1 MMKPS
6 RSKSI
11 FHIFTLFTLLTMLFG
26 ILPVSPAQAEA
37 PASPLLA
44 SGDFAWAKGMG
55 GTMSDQGYGI
65 AVDSSGNVYT
75 TGEFEGTVDFDPGS
89 NIFNLTSFG
98 SSDIFISK
106 LDSNGNFIWAKQLG
120 GDNFDLGSTVAI
132 DSNGNIYITGVF
144 SSIANFDP
152 GTGTYNLT
160 SAGSVD
166 AFVCKLDPIGNF
178 IWAKRMGGPG
188 DDGGT
193 DLVVDASGAVYTI
206 GTFSNS
212 ADFDPGVGIFSL
224 TSAGLEDIYVSKLN
238 AAGGFVW
245 AAQVGG
251 TGYDSGYSIVLDS
264 AGNIYTTGH
273 FKVTTD
279 FDPGAGI
286 FNLTS
291 AGGYD
296 IFISKLDMNGSLLW
310 AKRIGAASDDNS
322 FDIAVDSTGNVYT
335 TGFFQE
341 TSDFDPDAGIYN
353 LTSAGFGDIF
363 VSKLSTNGNFV
374 WAKGMG
380 GVGDDQSRSIGLD
393 SVGNV
398 YTTGHFRV
406 TGDFDPGPGT
416 FYLEKVSN
424 GSLEMFDSKLDANG
438 NFVWAKGII
447 GATDSTSTYGTAIAT
462 GGNESIYWT
471 GLFSGT
477 ADFDPGTG
485 TANLTSAG
493 DFDIFVSKLGSSVI
507 FVDWNASGANSG
519 ASWSNAYS
527 DLQSALSGAS
537 SGDEVWVAAGTYK
550 PTTGSDRAATFQLKD
565 GVAVYGG
572 FTGTESALDERDP
585 AANVTILSGDL
596 NGDDSNN
603 IAHDEPTRADN
614 SYHVVSGATGATLN
628 GFTVTAG
635 NANGSGSCPG
645 IGCGGGLLNTS
656 DSSPVL
662 TNLTFNGNS
671 AIYGGGIFN
680 SSSSPTL
687 TNITLNSN
695 SAATY
700 GGGMY
705 NLSSSP
711 MLTNVTFNSNFAGSY
726 GGGMFNDSGSSPT
739 LTNLTFN
746 GNSATTGG
754 GGMSNYDS
762 SSPQIRNTIFWGN
775 TAATEAEIY
784 NNNSIPGVSDSVIQG
799 GYAGGTNIIT
809 ADPLLGTLG
818 DYGGYT
824 DTIPL
829 LPGSSAINAG
839 NDTICPA
846 TDQRGVTRP
855 QGSSCDIGSYEYNVN
870 VYLPLILR

>member
-1 MMKPS
+1 
-6 RSKSI
+6 
-11 FHIFTLFTLLTMLFG
+11 
-26 ILPVSPAQAEA
+26 
-37 PASPLLA
+37 
-44 SGDFAWAKGMG
+44 MG
-55 GTMSDQGYGI
+55 GTSYEDGYHIAVDTNGNVYTTGSFGGTVDFDSGPGTFNLTSASTGGADVFVSKLDGNGNFVWAKRMGGTGDEESYGISVDSNSNIYTTGYFYGTADFNPGAGTFNLNSAGNVDIFVSKLDGNGNFIWAKSMGGIDNDRGKSIALDSIGNVYTTGIFSYSADFDPGPGIFDITVVGRGEIFVSKLDNNGSFVWAKNMGGPVDDYSSSITLDSYDNVYTTGHFQGIADFDPGSGTFNLTGAGGGDIFVSKLDSNGNFIWAKNMVGTSYDGGNSI

-75 TGEFEGTVDFDPGS
+75 TGEFYKTVDFDPGS
-89 NIFNLTSFG
+89 STFYLTSTLFLDIFISKLDSDGNFVWAKSMGGANDDSSSSIVLDSSSNIYTTGIFRSTVDFDPGLGTFNLTSAG
-98 SSDIFISK
+98 ASNIFVSK
-106 LDSNGNFIWAKQLG
+106 LDSNGNFIWAKSMG
-120 GDNFDLGSTVAI
+120 GTGGAIGHSVAL
-132 DSNGNIYITGVF
+132 DSISNIYITG
-144 SSIANFDP
+144 
-152 GTGTYNLT
+152 G
-160 SAGSVD
+160 
-166 AFVCKLDPIGNF
+166 
-178 IWAKRMGGPG
+178 
-188 DDGGT
+188 
-193 DLVVDASGAVYTI
+193 
-206 GTFSNS
+206 
-212 ADFDPGVGIFSL
+212 
-224 TSAGLEDIYVSKLN
+224 
-238 AAGGFVW
+238 
-245 AAQVGG
+245 
-251 TGYDSGYSIVLDS
+251 
-264 AGNIYTTGH
+264 
-273 FKVTTD
+273 
-279 FDPGAGI
+279 
-286 FNLTS
+286 
-291 AGGYD
+291 
-296 IFISKLDMNGSLLW
+296 
-310 AKRIGAASDDNS
+310 
-322 FDIAVDSTGNVYT
+322 
-335 TGFFQE
+335 
-341 TSDFDPDAGIYN
+341 
-353 LTSAGFGDIF
+353 
-363 VSKLSTNGNFV
+363 
-374 WAKGMG
+374 
-380 GVGDDQSRSIGLD
+380 
-393 SVGNV
+393 
-398 YTTGHFRV
+398 
-406 TGDFDPGPGT
+406 
-416 FYLEKVSN
+416 
-424 GSLEMFDSKLDANG
+424 
-438 NFVWAKGII
+438 
-447 GATDSTSTYGTAIAT
+447 
-462 GGNESIYWT
+462 
-471 GLFSGT
+471 FSGT
-477 ADFDPGTG
+477 ADFDPGPDASNLVSVGG
-485 TANLTSAG
+485 T
-493 DFDIFVSKLGSSVI
+493 DIFISKLQAAEILYVTPGGTGDCST
-507 FVDWNASGANSG
+507 WANAC
-519 ASWSNAYS
+519 
-527 DLQSALSGAS
+527 DLQTALTAAS

-550 PTTGSDRAATFQLKD
+550 PTTDTDRTSSFQLKD

-603 IAHDEPTRADN
+603 IAYDEPTRADN

-662 TNLTFNGNS
+662 TNITFSGNS
-671 AIYGGGIFN
+671 AD
-680 SSSSPTL
+680 
-687 TNITLNSN
+687 
-695 SAATY
+695 Y

-855 QGSSCDIGSYEYNVN
+855 QGSSCDTGSYEYNVN